1 MALYDKLTKG
11 TAQPEASRMSAI
23 EQVLQAKKGKVS
35 AAPTLSQPSLSEQAV
50 QDETASLL
58 RQGAAQG
65 GVQQATQQ
73 AEIQGQQQSLAQQA
87 DLRQQQYQANR
98 QALDAQSGMQHRG
111 IAAQEQM
118 AGRNLDANKARKIDQ
133 INASASRALA
143 QLAAESQLT
152 TDDIFAN
159 FRRENKDLA
168 ARRDAAQLEQ
178 LGHILALQDQS
189 YLDELNRI
197 GERRRFYDKAEWAK
211 EKQRLIYGENLN
223 NVMNDLGFRRGED
236 IKDRQFQEQLAY
248 MGAEDAL
255 KVAMAAI
262 QDANNAAIASG
273 VISGTKAGVSMYQE
287 SNKKEPK

>member
-1 MALYDKLTKG
+1 MSLYDKLTKG

-23 EQVLQAKKGKVS
+23 EQVLQAKKGKAS
-35 AAPTLSQPSLSEQAV
+35 AAPTLGQPSLSEQAV

-58 RQGAAQG
+58 RQGAALG

-73 AEIQGQQQSLAQQA
+73 AEIQGQQQALTQQA

-98 QALDAQSGMQHRG
+98 QALDAQSGMQQRG